1 MHYFQGSREH
11 RSPMGDS
18 VLYLG
23 MQTLLT
29 YLDEG
34 CSYWVVYVVQMTMNV
49 SNCEYDI
56 EYKGQ
61 GQKFLKSVLWLV
73 SLTNTIFQRGVS

>member
-11 RSPMGDS
+11 RPSIGGS
-18 VLYLG
+18 ILYLG
-23 MQTLLT
+23 MQTPLT

-56 EYKGQ
+56 
-61 GQKFLKSVLWLV
+61 
-73 SLTNTIFQRGVS
+73 